1 MHFARLATAM
11 VTPFDEN
18 GEIDYEAV
26 NHLIDHLLSHGTE
39 ALVVAGTTGESPT
52 LSMEEKISL
61 FRHVNAYVRKRAQV
75 IAGTGTNDTRTT
87 LMLTQAAEA
96 IGVDGV
102 MVVVPYYNRPS
113 QAGLAAHFE
122 AVARATKLPI
132 MLYNVPSRTGQNL
145 TAETTIRL
153 SKLPNVVAVK
163 EASGDLSQIA
173 RIIEETRDDFMVLS
187 GDDKMLLPILSI
199 GGDGIVSVAAH
210 VVGLAIQEMI
220 ESYRTGDVRRA
231 AALHRRYL
239 PIFEGIF
246 FTASPAP
253 TKALLNAIGVK
264 VGGTRLPIVPLTSEE
279 AAYIYKIYAQVAE
292 LKVDAS

>member
-1 MHFARLATAM
+1 MYFARLATAM

-52 LSMEEKISL
+52 LSIEEKISL
-61 FRHVNAYVRKRAQV
+61 FRHVHTYVRKRAQV

-87 LMLTQAAEA
+87 RILTQAAEE

-113 QAGLAAHFE
+113 QSGLAQHFE
-122 AVARATKLPI
+122 AVARTTRLPI

-145 TAETTIRL
+145 SAETTIRL
-153 SKLPNVVAVK
+153 SQLPNVVAVK

-210 VVGLAIQEMI
+210 VVGDAIKAMI
-220 ESYRTGDVRRA
+220 EAFMKGDVRRA
-231 AALHRRYL
+231 AAFHRRYL

-279 AAYIYKIYAQVAE
+279 ERYIQKIYAQVTE
-292 LKVDAS
+292 LNVNAS

>member
-61 FRHVNAYVRKRAQV
+61 FRHVNTYVRKRAQV

-87 LMLTQAAEA
+87 RMLTQAAEE

-113 QAGLAAHFE
+113 QAGLAQHFE
-122 AVARATKLPI
+122 AIARTTKLPI

-210 VVGLAIQEMI
+210 VVGLAIKEMM

>member
-11 VTPFDEN
+11 VTPFQED

-52 LSMEEKISL
+52 LNTEEKVSL
-61 FRHVNAYVRKRAQV
+61 FRHVKTYVGRRAQV
-75 IAGTGTNDTRTT
+75 IAGTGTNDTRSTIA
-87 LMLTQAAEA
+87 LTQAAEE

-113 QAGLAAHFE
+113 QSGLAAHFE
-122 AVARATKLPI
+122 AVSRATKLPI

-153 SKLPNVVAVK
+153 SDLPNVVAVK

-173 RIIEETRDDFMVLS
+173 RIIEETRDDFMVFS

-210 VVGLAIQEMI
+210 VVGLSIKEMI
-220 ESYRTGDVRRA
+220 EAYFSGDVRRA

-253 TKALLNAIGVK
+253 TKALLNYTGVK
-264 VGGTRLPIVPLTSEE
+264 VGGTRLPIVPLTPDEKT
-279 AAYIYKIYAQVAE
+279 YIQALYDRVIGVS
-292 LKVDAS
+292 ASA